1 MNERML
7 GSMLLELDATDLG
20 QAPDSRQYTTR
31 ILNRDRR
38 RVRWLTVGAVGLW
51 TFATV
56 LILLVL
62 VILGLLFPM
71 KAKLQQP
78 HEVARLTAAE
88 FAQAKQDV
96 EIGMNMMIVLTAFSG
111 AVSSAAVL
119 CTLLLVLSSRR
130 ATLRQVNANLLEICE
145 QLRRLQNPR
154 SENQGGTSRPA

>member
-51 TFATV
+51 TFATL

-71 KAKLQQP
+71 KAKLQMP

-88 FAQAKQDV
+88 LAQAKQDV
-96 EIGMNMMIVLTAFSG
+96 EVGMNMMIVLTAFSG
-111 AVSSAAVL
+111 FVSSVAVL

-130 ATLRQVNANLLEICE
+130 A
-145 QLRRLQNPR
+145 R
-154 SENQGGTSRPA
+154 SE

>member
-20 QAPDSRQYTTR
+20 PPPDSRQYTTR

-51 TFATV
+51 SFATL
-56 LILLVL
+56 LIVLVL
-62 VILGLLFPM
+62 VNLALLFPM
-71 KAKLQQP
+71 KA
-78 HEVARLTAAE
+78 RLIHPDQAAQMTAAE
-88 FAQAKQDV
+88 RIKTQQDV
-96 EIGMNMMIVLTAFSG
+96 EIGMSMMTLLTAFSC

-145 QLRRLQNPR
+145 QLRRLQSPRLESGSSPPR
-154 SENQGGTSRPA
+154 SA